1 VAGRSGWCNAADVI
15 AARASANERGVKNC
29 SAVLA
34 TLPVRT
40 DEVIE

>member
-1 VAGRSGWCNAADVI
+1 VI
-15 AARASANERGVKNC
+15 AARASANELEMKNC
-29 SAVLA
+29 SAVPT

>member
-15 AARASANERGVKNC
+15 AARASANELGVKNC
-29 SAVLA
+29 SAVP
-34 TLPVRT
+34 TILPVRT

>member
-1 VAGRSGWCNAADVI
+1 VI
-15 AARASANERGVKNC
+15 AARASANELGMKNC
-29 SAVLA
+29 SAVPMTLPVPT